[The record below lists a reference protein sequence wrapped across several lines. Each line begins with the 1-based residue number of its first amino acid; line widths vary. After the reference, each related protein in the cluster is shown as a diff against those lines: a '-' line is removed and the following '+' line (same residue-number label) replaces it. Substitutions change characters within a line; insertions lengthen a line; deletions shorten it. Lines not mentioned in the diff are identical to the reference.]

1 MTPLPTISYRRIPG
15 GPAPPPRPDPEQDG
29 ASDASQQE
37 PVVAGMFYQPSAG
50 LHQPLLQAGQQ
61 PLKPAS
67 QKNNLF
73 EAACIYGTKSL
84 RGGEKRC
91 LSRWQYSQQ
100 R

>member
-61 PLKPAS
+61 PLKPAH
-67 QKNNLF
+67 KKTTF
-73 EAACIYGTKSL
+73 L
-84 RGGEKRC
+84 RRPASTAQNPCEEEGKRC